1 MNSMFRSLLVAALL
15 LGTAVGCT
23 RVTAGNVGVLVHQ
36 LGGEKGVD
44 AEVVGVGRYWVGWNE
59 ELYVFP
65 TFTQNVV
72 YAGEEAV
79 RFNDKDG
86 LTLATNVNAS
96 YFIQKGNVA
105 SVFQKY
111 RTGVEEISGVVLRRE
126 IENAFNAVASTYSA
140 DYIYGAGRT
149 MVAQQVTAKVQ
160 EQVGK
165 YGVTVEKI
173 NMVGEMALPDQVRE
187 AINAKIKA
195 TQLTIQRQNEVA
207 QVKAEADKARERANG
222 AADAMLTV
230 AKAEAEA
237 LDIKGAAVAR
247 NSNIIEYTKAT
258 RWDGKL
264 PQVTG
269 GVIPMMDINK

>member
-1 MNSMFRSLLVAALL
+1 MKSMFKSLLVAALL

-222 AADAMLTV
+222 QADATLTL

-258 RWDGKL
+258 RWNGVL

-269 GVIPMMDINK
+269 GAVPFMEINK